1 MLIKSFFTNSVGT
14 LVSRIFGFLRDTLTA
29 SILGA
34 NVYSDIFFVAFKLP
48 NLFRRIFA
56 EGAFTQSFIPSFIK
70 ATHKSL
76 FTFTIFK
83 RFLLFLLFLSII
95 VTLFSSFFAK
105 IIAFGFDEATIEL
118 ASPFVAINFYYLPL
132 IFCVTFLGSLLQYK
146 HHFATTAFS
155 TALLN
160 IAMITAL
167 LLFQNYDR
175 KMIVYALSYSV
186 IIGGLL
192 QVIAHYLAIKHH
204 HLLRIFF
211 VGYAYTHKSK
221 EKQLIKE
228 TNKRFNQSFFHSIIG
243 NSTPQIVSFIDTT
256 LASFLMT
263 GSISYLYYGN
273 RIFQLPL
280 ALFAIALTTGI
291 FPRITRL
298 LKNNEEEANKLLAK
312 GFWLLVFLLA
322 TSTIGGYM
330 LRHEIVKL
338 LFERGSFS
346 STDTDTTAWVLGMYM
361 IGLIPFGLS
370 KLFSLW
376 LYALMRQKEAA
387 RIAIY
392 SLTSNLIFSFALI
405 KPMGVAGLALAGSL
419 AGCVLFFFTIRSFG
433 VQKFLAILRDKKFV
447 ILMALLCFE
456 VVAIYWL
463 KELFYVYL

>member
-14 LVSRIFGFLRDTLTA
+14 LVSRIFGFVRDTLTA
-29 SILGA
+29 SVLGA
-34 NVYSDIFFVAFKLP
+34 NIYSDIFFVAFKLP

-76 FTFTIFK
+76 FTFTTFT
-83 RFLLFLLFLSII
+83 RFLLFLLFFSFI
-95 VTLFSSFFAK
+95 VTLFSTFFTK

-167 LLFQNYDR
+167 IVFKNYDR
-175 KMIVYALSYSV
+175 KTIVYALSYSV
-186 IIGGLL
+186 LIGGFL
-192 QVIAHYLAIKHH
+192 QVIAHYLAIKRHY
-204 HLLRIFF
+204 LVKIFF
-211 VGYAYTHKSK
+211 VGYAYRRKNK
-221 EKQLIKE
+221 EKVIIKE
-228 TNKRFNQSFFHSIIG
+228 TNQRFYQSFFHSIIG

-256 LASFLMT
+256 LASFLLS

-298 LKNNEEEANKLLAK
+298 LKNNDKEADTLLIK
-312 GFWLLVFLLA
+312 GFWLLAFLLT
-322 TSTIGGYM
+322 TSTLGGYM
-330 LRHEIVKL
+330 LSHEIVQL

-346 STDTDTTAWVLGMYM
+346 SADTKMTAWVLSMYM

-376 LYALMRQKEAA
+376 LYAQMRQKEAA
-387 RIAIY
+387 RIAVY
-392 SLTSNLIFSFALI
+392 SLISNLIFSFALI

-419 AGCVLFFFTIRSFG
+419 AGCVLFIFTIRSFG
-433 VQKFLAILRDKKFV
+433 VKKFLAILRNKKL
-447 ILMALLCFE
+447 LMLIALLCVE
-456 VVAIYWL
+456 VVAIYSI
-463 KELFYVYL
+463 KELLHGYL